1 MGREG
6 VAFTFVAP
14 EEGGELTRI
23 EARIDKQL
31 KRSEMSDMQL
41 VNEKYTPLT
50 ETGEPA
56 KPPPVPGKRA
66 KRYRRG
72 L

>member
-1 MGREG
+1 MFSLQPCTHMTRHCSGIFKR
-6 VAFTFVAP
+6 
-14 EEGGELTRI
+14 GE
-23 EARIDKQL
+23 
-31 KRSEMSDMQL
+31 MPDMQL
-41 VNEKYTPLT
+41 VNEKFTPLT

>member
-1 MGREG
+1 
-6 VAFTFVAP
+6 VAYTFVAP
-14 EEGGELTRI
+14 EEGSELTRI
-23 EARIDKQL
+23 EARIEKLL
-31 KRSEMSDMQL
+31 KRGEIDDMQL
-41 VNEKYTPLT
+41 VNEKYTPINA